1 MESVQKLTH
10 IEHILKRP
18 DSYVGPV
25 EQGTE
30 PYWILD
36 GSTFTKKNLKY
47 SPALL
52 KIFDEILVN
61 AIDRNSL
68 HPKQVSSI
76 SVAIDKESGSVTIEN
91 NGPLGGISVKMHVME
106 GL

>member
-25 EQGTE
+25 ELGTE

-52 KIFDEILVN
+52 KIFD
-61 AIDRNSL
+61 
-68 HPKQVSSI
+68 
-76 SVAIDKESGSVTIEN
+76 
-91 NGPLGGISVKMHVME
+91 
-106 GL
+106 